1 MSKCILHLLP
11 RNKTVISTKKRMCN
25 RYDTHPLCSWW
36 GQPRGFW
43 QEARSIRTHES
54 GISATLCFVSVVWL
68 SATTISAIYGEPVL
82 SLLSKGFNAI
92 LNMVFFCLK
101 NTISS
106 KKIIFS
112 FWINRYPFIC
122 MRFPSITCMF
132 QLLLDI
138 QESLTIQYIHLIVG
152 SGATFH
158 NEKLPAPS
166 GLSMIQQTAYSYP

>member
-106 KKIIFS
+106 KKNYF
-112 FWINRYPFIC
+112 FF
-122 MRFPSITCMF
+122 
-132 QLLLDI
+132 LD
-138 QESLTIQYIHLIVG
+138 QPLPIHLYEIPFNNLYVPITFGYPRIVNHPIY
-152 SGATFH
+152 SFDSW
-158 NEKLPAPS
+158 ERSDLP
-166 GLSMIQQTAYSYP
+166 